1 MWEKDMITTVFLL
14 FSQNPHKL
22 KDFIYNNGIFI
33 LLQLDIFNVCLEQVC
48 PGHHQ
53 LRIYEL
59 TV

>member
-1 MWEKDMITTVFLL
+1 MITTVFLL
-14 FSQNPHKL
+14 FSQNLHKL

-33 LLQLDIFNVCLEQVC
+33 LLQLDIFNLCLEQVC

>member
-1 MWEKDMITTVFLL
+1 MITTVFLL
-14 FSQNPHKL
+14 FSQNLHKL
-22 KDFIYNNGIFI
+22 KGFMYSNGIFI

-48 PGHHQ
+48 PGHRQ